1 MAKTCLHEGCNNPF
15 FSHKF
20 CTYHQRDRQDEK
32 YLSKKNEPKKV
43 YSIKIKPKTD
53 NTEQILM
60 NGIIATRRH
69 VSFISGLNIDIVDDT
84 TSYVNCAHVL
94 AKGQNKYPAFKL
106 FDRNIVLLTKE
117 EHHLFDNGTDLGR
130 KKYANEL
137 LDSGIIVHWE
147 KIFTLAEILKDEY
160 KKGNYG
166 K

>member
-1 MAKTCLHEGCNNPF
+1 MKECDEPGCQNRVW
-15 FSHKF
+15 SHLKCKF
-20 CTYHQRDRQDEK
+20 HQHKRQDEK

-43 YSIKIKPKTD
+43 YSIKIKPKAD
-53 NTEQILM
+53 NAEQILM

-84 TSYVNCAHVL
+84 TTYDNCAHVL

-160 KKGNYG
+160 KKGNYR

>member
-1 MAKTCLHEGCNNPF
+1 MKECDEPGCQNRVW
-15 FSHKF
+15 SHKK
-20 CTYHQRDRQDEK
+20 CSRHQHKRTDEK

-84 TSYVNCAHVL
+84 TTYDNCTHVL

-106 FDRNIVLLTKE
+106 FDKNIVLLTKE